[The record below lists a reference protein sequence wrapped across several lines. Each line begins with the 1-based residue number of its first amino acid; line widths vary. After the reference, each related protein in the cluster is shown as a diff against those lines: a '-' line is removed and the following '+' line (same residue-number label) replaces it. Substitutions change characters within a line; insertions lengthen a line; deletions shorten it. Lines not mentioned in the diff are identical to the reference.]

1 MKIRSASVWAWLTGL
16 LLASGMMVGCPA
28 SSKSGSVAGPPPSE
42 EKLRVVATTM
52 MVADLAREVGGQR
65 VEVIALMG
73 PGVDPHL
80 YKASPGDI
88 QLLEDADL
96 VLYHGLHLEGKLADV
111 LEKLGN
117 RKPAVA
123 ITAGLDPAKLLSEPS
138 ANSYP
143 DPHIWF
149 DVTLWSQCISAVEK
163 ALSSASPDDQAEFHA
178 QSEQVRKSMAELD
191 QWVRKELATLPADR
205 RLLITAHDAFRYFGR
220 AYGIEVMGVQGIS
233 TESEAGLQEVNRIVD
248 VLVRRKIPAIFV
260 ETSVSQKN
268 VRAIVEG
275 AQARGARVTIGPALL
290 SDSMGDKGT
299 PEATYEG
306 MIRYN
311 VSSIIQALK

>member
-1 MKIRSASVWAWLTGL
+1 MKIRSASVWAWLISL
-16 LLASGMMVGCPA
+16 LLASGMMVGCST
-28 SSKSGSVAGPPPSE
+28 SSKSESEIGPPPNE

-65 VEVIALMG
+65 VEVKALMG

-111 LEKLGN
+111 LQKLGN

-123 ITAGLDPAKLLSEPS
+123 ITAGLDPAKLLNEPGE
-138 ANSYP
+138 NSYP

-163 ALSSASPDDQAEFHA
+163 ALSSVRPSDQPEFQA
-178 QSEQVRKSMAELD
+178 QSDRVRKSMAELD
-191 QWVRKELATLPADR
+191 QWVRNELAAIPPDR

-220 AYGIEVMGVQGIS
+220 AYGVEVMGVQGIS

-290 SDSMGDKGT
+290 SDSMGDEGT

-306 MIRYN
+306 MIRHN